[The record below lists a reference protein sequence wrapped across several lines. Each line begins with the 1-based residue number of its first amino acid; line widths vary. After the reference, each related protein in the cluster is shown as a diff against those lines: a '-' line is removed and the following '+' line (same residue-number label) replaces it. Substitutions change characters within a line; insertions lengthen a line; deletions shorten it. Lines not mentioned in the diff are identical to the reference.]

1 MVLNLSNSIQNNT
14 QFAAINMNF
23 EFSSSVTR
31 GGNIL
36 TPEKIIISDLLI
48 TWKKRNK
55 YLIGF
60 DSISITRDKIS
71 SVEVQNKIWGA
82 DIIVTCNGLSKI
94 MAKNFTVADVKKIK
108 EILINK

>member
-1 MVLNLSNSIQNNT
+1 MD
-14 QFAAINMNF
+14 F
-23 EFSSSVTR
+23 EFSSSLTR
-31 GGNIL
+31 GGNIF
-36 TPEKIIISDLLI
+36 TPEIINISDLSI

-60 DSISITRDKIS
+60 DTISIARDKTS

-82 DIIVTCNGLSKI
+82 DIIITSNGLSEIK
-94 MAKNFTVADVKKIK
+94 AKNFTVADARKIR

>member
-1 MVLNLSNSIQNNT
+1 MD
-14 QFAAINMNF
+14 F
-23 EFSSSVTR
+23 EFSSSLTR
-31 GGNIL
+31 GGNIF
-36 TPEKIIISDLLI
+36 TPEKIIISDLSI

-82 DIIVTCNGLSKI
+82 DIIITSNGLSKI
-94 MAKNFTVADVKKIK
+94 IAKNFTVADSKKIR

>member
-1 MVLNLSNSIQNNT
+1 MDV
-14 QFAAINMNF
+14 

-36 TPEKIIISDLLI
+36 TPEKIIISDLSI

-71 SVEVQNKIWGA
+71 SVEVQSKIWGA
-82 DIIVTCNGLSKI
+82 DIIITSNGLSKI
-94 MAKNFTVADVKKIK
+94 IGKNFTVADSKKIR

>member
-1 MVLNLSNSIQNNT
+1 MI
-14 QFAAINMNF
+14 F
-23 EFSSSVTR
+23 EFSSSFTR

-36 TPEKIIISDLLI
+36 TPEKIIISDLSI

-82 DIIVTCNGLSKI
+82 DIIITSNGLSEI
-94 MAKNFTVADVKKIK
+94 SAKNFTVSDAQKIR
-108 EILINK
+108 EILINTQN

>member
-1 MVLNLSNSIQNNT
+1 
-14 QFAAINMNF
+14 MNI

-36 TPEKIIISDLLI
+36 TPEKIIISDLSI

-55 YLIGF
+55 YLIGL

-71 SVEVQNKIWGA
+71 SVEVQNKIWGS
-82 DIIVTCNGLSKI
+82 DIIITSNGLSKI
-94 MAKNFTVADVKKIK
+94 IAKNFTHADAKKIK
-108 EILINK
+108 EIIFNS

>member
-1 MVLNLSNSIQNNT
+1 MNN
-14 QFAAINMNF
+14 

-31 GGNIL
+31 GGGIF

-48 TWKKRNK
+48 TWQKRNK

-82 DIIVTCNGLSKI
+82 DIIIISNGLSKI
-94 MAKNFTVADVKKIK
+94 IAKNFTGLDAKKIK
-108 EILINK
+108 DILINI

>member
-1 MVLNLSNSIQNNT
+1 MPEI
-14 QFAAINMNF
+14 IN
-23 EFSSSVTR
+23 
-31 GGNIL
+31 
-36 TPEKIIISDLLI
+36 ISDLSI

-60 DSISITRDKIS
+60 DSISIARDKIS

-82 DIIVTCNGLSKI
+82 DIIITSNGLSKI
-94 MAKNFTVADVKKIK
+94 IAKNFTVADSKKIR

>member
-1 MVLNLSNSIQNNT
+1 
-14 QFAAINMNF
+14 MNF

-36 TPEKIIISDLLI
+36 SPEKIVISDFLI
-48 TWKKRNK
+48 TWEKRNK

-60 DSISITRDKIS
+60 DSISIARDKIS

-82 DIIVTCNGLSKI
+82 DIIVISNGLSKI
-94 MAKNFTVADVKKIK
+94 IAKNFTAADAKKIK
-108 EILINK
+108 DILINK